1 MAFEEHEIQVLTF
14 VDAVR
19 KRPGMYFGDVDR
31 GAMHN
36 LLWELVGN
44 AIDEHRAGFGSF
56 VRVAIDG
63 DAITIEDDG
72 RGIPP
77 EALEIVMTRGHAG
90 SAAFRKEHV
99 HLRRGLMGVGV
110 AAVNALC
117 AHLEIEVRRDGRRHA
132 QSFARGIALD
142 PVHDVGPCDRTGTR
156 ITFVPDFTILAPAAW
171 DRAVISRRLRE
182 IAAMTPRLTVILDH
196 HAVRCP
202 DGLVD
207 HVRYLAERAVQ
218 PFAIAGH
225 CDGIGVEAAIAWT
238 GRERPLI
245 RGYVG
250 MAPANGE
257 HVEGLIAGIGDA
269 FVALDPRLARVDRAA
284 LREVIEPGV
293 IALVHV
299 TLEHPRFGNPSRDWL
314 DNPEVAPVT
323 AAIVGEQLHAA
334 LAAHEL
340 GAALLARLPRG

>member
-1 MAFEEHEIQVLTF
+1 MSTTAYT
-14 VDAVR
+14 
-19 KRPGMYFGDVDR
+19 
-31 GAMHN
+31 
-36 LLWELVGN
+36 
-44 AIDEHRAGFGSF
+44 
-56 VRVAIDG
+56 
-63 DAITIEDDG
+63 
-72 RGIPP
+72 
-77 EALEIVMTRGHAG
+77 
-90 SAAFRKEHV
+90 
-99 HLRRGLMGVGV
+99 
-110 AAVNALC
+110 
-117 AHLEIEVRRDGRRHA
+117 
-132 QSFARGIALD
+132 
-142 PVHDVGPCDRTGTR
+142 TR
-156 ITFVPDFTILAPAAW
+156 ITFVPDFAILAPAAW

-225 CDGIGVEAAIAWT
+225 RDGIGVEAAIAWT

-250 MAPANGE
+250 MAPAGGE

-284 LREVIEPGV
+284 LREVIEPGHDR
-293 IALVHV
+293 AR
-299 TLEHPRFGNPSRDWL
+299 PRVARTSAVRQPVARLAGQPRGRAGDRRDRRRAAPRSAGRAPSC
-314 DNPEVAPVT
+314 
-323 AAIVGEQLHAA
+323 
-334 LAAHEL
+334 